1 MSNGMMLLLCL
12 AVLIVLGLSGVAIFY
27 LLKLRQLRRR
37 QQKQLEAI
45 EQQGREQ
52 RSRVNNSIQVIAAA
66 AEKDELT
73 LTEASIRLSVL
84 LDSLSVDD
92 SVREE
97 FSAFYQLRDAT
108 SHIPILEAWKQL
120 STKQKLALDKERQ
133 QLEETY
139 REFVLDAAKR
149 IKQRSF

>member
-37 QQKQLEAI
+37 QQKQLEAL

-66 AEKDELT
+66 TEKDELT

-120 STKQKLALDKERQ
+120 PTKQKLALDKARQ

-139 REFVLDAAKR
+139 REFVLDAANR